1 MEYNWLHQ
9 GVPPSYCVWDRV
21 IAFSD
26 IWLGPHWPLMKE
38 VRTACWEGQRKYWS
52 GHFPILHNS
61 LTLSIIPI
69 CNFDICGRAFVCTC
83 WIQKTGKNKALF
95 VGTQAFGLHTSTFG
109 EVRARRYTC
118 LLISVIVRFTRR
130 VLEGVKCWYTPINIS
145 AWSEGLLFPTL
156 NETFNAINISHPP

>member
-1 MEYNWLHQ
+1 
-9 GVPPSYCVWDRV
+9 
-21 IAFSD
+21 
-26 IWLGPHWPLMKE
+26 MKE

-69 CNFDICGRAFVCTC
+69 CNFDICGRAFLCTC
-83 WIQKTGKNKALF
+83 CIQKTGKNKALF

-118 LLISVIVRFTRR
+118 LLISVIVRFTPEGFRGCQ
-130 VLEGVKCWYTPINIS
+130 VLVYPHKHFSLKWRPSVSYP
-145 AWSEGLLFPTL
+145 
-156 NETFNAINISHPP
+156 